1 MNMLMVLA
9 VCYLTIG
16 DLVHPW
22 STGDK
27 QDRLREVP
35 DEKETMIVPNAHLPA
50 TSNNG
55 IVKSRANLKNFQLI
69 IITHDEDFVDSLGKS
84 AYAEKCYRVSK
95 THNGLSKIDVCNIT
109 SFGAH

>member
-1 MNMLMVLA
+1 
-9 VCYLTIG
+9 
-16 DLVHPW
+16 
-22 STGDK
+22 
-27 QDRLREVP
+27 
-35 DEKETMIVPNAHLPA
+35 MIDVFPYR
-50 TSNNG
+50 

-95 THNGLSKIDVCNIT
+95 TPKYVRKKQINKQTKSIFYSSGLSKIDVCNIA